1 MFPMRAAVIA
11 AEMEGRP
18 TGVGRYLEG
27 LLGGLASW
35 DHGIEWHLFFQGAPW
50 QGQPVGEGI
59 VLHFSEDRGG
69 RVMWEQVRLAR
80 ELSRHD
86 LDILFAPAYT
96 LPFGVRLPSV
106 VTIHDLSF
114 ELLPGD
120 FSRRERWR
128 RRLLARRAARVADR
142 VLADTGFMVEELGS
156 RYAVSRDRLGLVPLG
171 IDRDRVTAG
180 PAAGDAELLAGLGVR
195 PPYLLWV
202 GTVFDRRLPQVVL
215 EAFAALRRGRPEL
228 QLVIGGANRMR
239 RPELF
244 DRWVERLELDDAV
257 LRLGWVEENCL
268 APLYRGAELG
278 FYLSRHEGFG
288 IPPLECLACGTPVVV
303 SAGLALDDAWP
314 EYPLR
319 CPGVTSKEIVAKTET
334 VLSDPEERSRIID
347 EASAVL
353 SVFDWETSSR
363 LLVAELQK
371 VLSP

>member
-1 MFPMRAAVIA
+1 MRAAVIA

-35 DHGIEWHLFFQGAPW
+35 DHGVEWHLFFQGAPW

-59 VLHFSEDRGG
+59 VPHFSEDRGG
-69 RVMWEQVRLAR
+69 RVMWEQARLAR

-86 LDILFAPAYT
+86 LDVLFAPAYT
-96 LPFGVRLPSV
+96 LPFGIHLPSV

-114 ELLPGD
+114 EVLPGD

-142 VLADTGFMVEELGS
+142 VLADTGFMAEELGG
-156 RYAVSRDRLGLVPLG
+156 RYAVPRDRLGIVPLG
-171 IDRDRVTAG
+171 VDRDRFTREPEAG
-180 PAAGDAELLAGLGVR
+180 ESEILAGLGVR
-195 PPYLLWV
+195 RPYLLSL

-215 EAFAALRRGRPEL
+215 EAFASLRRGRPEL

-244 DRWVERLELDDAV
+244 DRWVEGLEMEGAV
-257 LRLGWVEENCL
+257 LRLGWVEEICL

-288 IPPLECLACGTPVVV
+288 LPPLECLACGTPVVV

-319 CPGVTSKEIVAKTET
+319 CPGVTSEEVVEKVET
-334 VLSDPEERSRIID
+334 VLSDPEGRLRILD

-353 SVFDWETSSR
+353 GVFDWETSSR

-371 VLSP
+371 ALAS

>member
-1 MFPMRAAVIA
+1 MFPMKVGVIA

-59 VLHFSEDRGG
+59 VTHFSEDRGG

-86 LDILFAPAYT
+86 LDLLFGPAYT
-96 LPFGVRLPSV
+96 LPFGVHLPSV

-114 ELLPGD
+114 EVLPGE
-120 FSRRERWR
+120 FSLRERWR
-128 RRLLARRAARVADR
+128 RRLLARRAVRVADR
-142 VLADTGFMVEELGS
+142 VLADTGFMAEELAG
-156 RYAVSRDRLGLVPLG
+156 RYAVPRDRLGIVPLG
-171 IDRDRVTAG
+171 IDRNRFNSE
-180 PAAGDAELLAGLGVR
+180 AETGETEILAELGVR
-195 PPYLLWV
+195 RPYLLWV
-202 GTVFDRRLPQVVL
+202 GTVFDRRLPQMVL
-215 EAFAALRRGRPEL
+215 EAFATLRRRRPEL
-228 QLVIGGANRMR
+228 QLVIGGVNRMR

-244 DRWVERLELDDAV
+244 ERWVEGLELGDAV

-303 SAGLALDDAWP
+303 STGLALDDAWP
-314 EYPLR
+314 DYPLR
-319 CPGVTSKEIVAKTET
+319 CFNATAEEVVEKAET
-334 VLSDPEERSRIID
+334 VLADSEGAARIID
-347 EASAVL
+347 EAAAIVRF
-353 SVFDWETSSR
+353 FDWETSSHR
-363 LLVAELQK
+363 LVAELQNA
-371 VLSP
+371 LSP